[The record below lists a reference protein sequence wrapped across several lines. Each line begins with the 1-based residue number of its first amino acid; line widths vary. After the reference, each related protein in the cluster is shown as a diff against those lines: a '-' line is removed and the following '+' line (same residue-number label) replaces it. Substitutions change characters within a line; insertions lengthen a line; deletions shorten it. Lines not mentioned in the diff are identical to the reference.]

1 MVLRTA
7 AAMAVAPAGVRA
19 ATPPTTDIDP
29 IFMPQWVR
37 VRSGFEPGSIVVS
50 AKHFFLYLIQEDD
63 RAIRYGV
70 ALGKAGLEFEGSAE
84 IGRKA
89 KWPNWRPTH
98 AMIQREPHKYL
109 KYKDG
114 MPGGPGNPLGA
125 RALYLYREGRDTLFR
140 IHGTTQPQSIGHPR
154 SNGCIRMVNE
164 HIADLYERVPLGTTV
179 TVI

>member
-1 MVLRTA
+1 MVLQSA
-7 AAMAVAPAGVRA
+7 AALAALPTGVLA
-19 ATPPTTDIDP
+19 ATPPVANIDP
-29 IFMPQWVR
+29 KFMPQWVR
-37 VRSGFEPGSIVVS
+37 IKPGFQPGEIVVL
-50 AKHFFLYLIQEDD
+50 AEHFFLYLVQEDN

-70 ALGKAGLEFEGSAE
+70 ALGKAGLEFTGTAE

-89 KWPNWRPTH
+89 RWPNWRPTY
-98 AMIQREPHKYL
+98 AMIAREPQKYL

-114 MPGGPGNPLGA
+114 MAGGPGNPLGA
-125 RALYLYREGRDTLFR
+125 RALYLYRDGRDTLFR
-140 IHGTTQPQSIGHPR
+140 IHGTTQPQSIGQPR